1 MFLFDHKIQKKVISL
16 KQEVF
21 YQKCTKCTKLYKNVQ
36 NVQNIQNCADA
47 QNIVNLH
54 ICTTKYYVS
63 PHFKIVKIH
72 KILCIA
78 QITLYCTQNIVNL
91 YNYTN
96 CIVLYTNCEI
106 YARHVVRIM
115 SIIL

>member
-1 MFLFDHKIQKKVISL
+1 MKMY
-16 KQEVF
+16 E
-21 YQKCTKCTKLYKNVQ
+21 NVQ
-36 NVQNIQNCADA
+36 TINYDTNCADA

-96 CIVLYTNCEI
+96 CIVLYTNCKI
-106 YARHVVRIM
+106 YASYMPICKLHSKCKIFCTNNIA
-115 SIIL
+115 SKQG